1 MAKIIDGKKIAEDIK
16 NELKSRVEA
25 LKQQGV
31 IPYLVAIIVG
41 DNPASV
47 IYVRNKAKACK
58 DLGII
63 SEIIQLPQ
71 STTEEELTLKVLA
84 LNQKKEVH
92 GILVQSPL
100 PGHIDHF
107 RIFATVD
114 INKDVDGF
122 HPYNLGMLFSGRP
135 RFIPCTPLGI
145 QELLLRSGND
155 PAGKHVVILGRGN
168 IVGKPLAAL
177 LVQKAKG
184 ADATVTLCHRGTNN
198 LPEITKTGDILVAAI
213 GNANFVAAE
222 MVKPGAAVVD
232 VGVNSVID
240 VATGKKK
247 LVGDVEFDSVS
258 KVASA
263 ITPVPGGVGPMTIA
277 LLLHNTLKAA
287 EIQNRIK
294 D

>member
-1 MAKIIDGKKIAEDIK
+1 MGE
-16 NELKSRVEA
+16 
-25 LKQQGV
+25 
-31 IPYLVAIIVG
+31 
-41 DNPASV
+41 NPASV
-47 IYVRNKAKACK
+47 IYVRNKAKACHE
-58 DLGII
+58 LGII
-63 SEIIQLPQ
+63 SEIINLPE
-71 STTEEELTLKVLA
+71 SITEEELILKVLE
-84 LNQKKEVH
+84 LNQKKEIH

-100 PGHIDHF
+100 PPHIDPL

-122 HPYNLGMLFSGRP
+122 HPHNLGMLFLGKP

-145 QELLLRSGND
+145 QEMLVRSGND

-168 IVGKPLAAL
+168 IVGKPLASL

-184 ADATVTLCHRGTNN
+184 ADATVTLSHRGTHN

-213 GNANFVAAE
+213 GNPNFVKAE
-222 MVKPGAAVVD
+222 MVKPGAVVID

-240 VATGKKK
+240 SATGKKK

-287 EIQNRIK
+287 EIQKASKN
-294 D
+294 

>member
-1 MAKIIDGKKIAEDIK
+1 M
-16 NELKSRVEA
+16 
-25 LKQQGV
+25 
-31 IPYLVAIIVG
+31 G

-213 GNANFVAAE
+213 GNASFVAAE

>member
-1 MAKIIDGKKIAEDIK
+1 MIIDGKKIAQEIK
-16 NELKSRVEA
+16 NELRPRVEA
-25 LKQQGV
+25 LKQRGV
-31 IPYLVAIIVG
+31 SPYLVAIIVG

-71 STTEEELTLKVLA
+71 STTEEELSLKISA
-84 LNQKKEVH
+84 LNQKKEIH

-135 RFIPCTPLGI
+135 GFIPCTPLGI
-145 QELLLRSGND
+145 QELLVRSGND

-184 ADATVTLCHRGTNN
+184 ADATVTLCHRGTHN

-213 GNANFVAAE
+213 GNANFVTAE
-222 MVKPGAAVVD
+222 MVKPGAVVVD
-232 VGVNSVID
+232 VGVNSVLD
-240 VATGKKK
+240 PNTGKKK

-277 LLLHNTLKAA
+277 LLLNNTLKAA
-287 EIQNRIK
+287 EIQSAAKN
-294 D
+294 